1 MISFID
7 TDRHPIETL
16 KEAFRTPDILLTER
30 EKIII
35 LEYSGSLYL
44 IKTNGKTKIMTKKL
58 QQKKL
63 HLVSLGCTKNLVD
76 SEVMLGRLKEYE
88 ISDDP
93 TTADVIIV
101 NTCGF
106 IDAAKEESI
115 NTVLSLHDERK
126 EDSILVMSGCLT
138 ERYREEMQTNM
149 PEIDI
154 FTGVGDYEK
163 IDQLIANKQST
174 FSPEVYLA
182 TENSGRVITGSNYH
196 AYIKIAEG
204 CNQVCSFCAIPSF
217 KGKLHSRSLSSIV
230 KEVNM
235 LVKDGYYDFSFIS
248 QDSSS
253 YGRDMKMSDGL
264 IELIK
269 GVEAVEGI
277 RSARIL
283 YLYPSTTTF
292 ELIDAIADSNVF
304 QTYYDMPI
312 QHIDNAVLKTM
323 KRGFGEKKTI
333 ELLEYMKS
341 KPNAF
346 LRTSLIA
353 GHPGEDEM
361 SFEKLVSFMK
371 DFKFDRFNTFHY
383 SNEETTSAY
392 TLDQIS
398 QEIIDERADILGSIA
413 EANTLTSLQS
423 MIGQSFTVAIDGE
436 SDEHEYLLTARPL
449 NWAVDIDG
457 EILINDT
464 SDLKIEYAKLYEA
477 KVTGLAGS
485 QLLATLTKPC

>member
-1 MISFID
+1 MNS
-7 TDRHPIETL
+7 
-16 KEAFRTPDILLTER
+16 
-30 EKIII
+30 
-35 LEYSGSLYL
+35 
-44 IKTNGKTKIMTKKL
+44 
-58 QQKKL
+58 KKL

-88 ISDDP
+88 ITDDN
-93 TTADVIIV
+93 TQADVIIV

-115 NTVLSLHDERK
+115 NTVLNLHDERK
-126 EDSILVMSGCLT
+126 DNSILVMSGCLT
-138 ERYREEMQTNM
+138 ERYKEELQADM

-163 IDQLIANKQST
+163 IDELIASKQST

-182 TENSGRVITGSNYH
+182 TETSGRVITGSSYH

-204 CNQVCSFCAIPSF
+204 CNQACSFCAIPSF
-217 KGKLHSRSLSSIV
+217 KGKLHSRSLSSII
-230 KEVNM
+230 KEVEN
-235 LVKDGYYDFSFIS
+235 LVAQGFYDFSFIS

-253 YGRDMKMSDGL
+253 YGRDMKLSDGL
-264 IELIK
+264 IDLIK
-269 GVEAVEGI
+269 GVEAIEGVK
-277 RSARIL
+277 SARIL

-292 ELIDAIADSNVF
+292 ALIDAIADSKVF

-312 QHIDNAVLKTM
+312 QHIEDAMLKTM

-353 GHPGEDEM
+353 GHPGENDE
-361 SFEKLVSFMK
+361 SFKRLCDFMET
-371 DFKFDRFNTFHY
+371 FEFDRFNTFHY

-392 TLDQIS
+392 TLEQIDAETIDQ
-398 QEIIDERADILGSIA
+398 RAQTLGAIA
-413 EANTLTSLQS
+413 EKNTHTSLEKMVGQTLT
-423 MIGQSFTVAIDGE
+423 VVIDGE
-436 SDEHEYLLTARPL
+436 SEEHEYLLSARPL

-464 SDLKIEYAKLYEA
+464 SDLPVEYGKRYEA
-477 KVTGLAGS
+477 KVTELVGE
-485 QLLATLTKPC
+485 QLLATLIKAI